1 MDRLAYARAAR
12 LHPTASEDAGD
23 RGLALETLRRSCPL
37 LFERSDVVLG
47 EADEA
52 ATYVVDRCETPP
64 TPAERILF
72 LSDLLVLLRPAP
84 IAAISEVEPDSL
96 AAHPL
101 VVAIRALSDLCAW
114 LTPGRT
120 KRDVA
125 AAHKVR
131 FFVAVIRRTSSD
143 RGKAIQLVLYDAQ
156 AEAALD
162 AKAERP
168 ERPALVVEEG
178 TDVKTA
184 VTAPA
189 SVKRPLIEEIVS

>member
-1 MDRLAYARAAR
+1 M
-12 LHPTASEDAGD
+12 HPTAGDDSGD
-23 RGLALETLRRSCPL
+23 RELALETLRRSCPL

-47 EADEA
+47 SADEA
-52 ATYVVDRCETPP
+52 ASYVLGRCETPP
-64 TPAERILF
+64 TPAERIAF
-72 LSDLLVLLRPAP
+72 LSDLLVLFRPAP

-101 VVAIRALSDLCAW
+101 VTAIRALSELAAW

-131 FFVAVIRRTSSD
+131 FFVSVVRRTSSD
-143 RGKAIQLVLYDAQ
+143 RARQVGKAVQLVLYDAQ

-162 AKAERP
+162 AKPEEA
-168 ERPALVVEEG
+168 ERPALIVDEV
-178 TDVKTA
+178 DA
-184 VTAPA
+184 AAPKRA
-189 SVKRPLIEEIVS
+189 AEPAPPKRPLIEEIVS